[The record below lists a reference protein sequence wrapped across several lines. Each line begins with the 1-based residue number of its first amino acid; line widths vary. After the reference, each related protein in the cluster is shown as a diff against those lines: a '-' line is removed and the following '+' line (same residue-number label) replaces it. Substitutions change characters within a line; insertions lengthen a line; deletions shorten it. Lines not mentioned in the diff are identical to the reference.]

1 VRAEQAPPATGANT
15 APPMELAVAEQGS
28 FYLRPTLSLD
38 EARGHAAHY
47 RTSAFGGITQIFSRP
62 KPEDITVASNG
73 LRYDPYWHVSAH
85 LRVVYD
91 RNETYRFPIAGPDH
105 VVSLTLG
112 ATTFPIEGERKDRAI
127 AVTALAHCVRE
138 IRKELWLDAATGD
151 PSAARPIEAAEP
163 IDLASFAPAD
173 ASIVDPTVRASAV
186 IRQIL
191 GDDVRPP
198 EADAYHEER
207 ADIDRLDLYFW
218 PVYAFDLNWTA
229 KGKTASIT
237 VDGRTGEIVQSKS
250 SMHPAIVK
258 LLNKETLFDIGSETL
273 NLVVPGGAIPLKLV
287 RALRRRGAHAE

>member
-1 VRAEQAPPATGANT
+1 MLPIGANT

-28 FYLRPTLSLD
+28 FYLTPTLSLD

-62 KPEDITVASNG
+62 KPDDVAVQATG
-73 LRYDPYWHVSAH
+73 LRYDPFWHVSAH

-91 RNETYRFPIAGPDH
+91 RNESYRFPVSSPEN
-105 VVSLTLG
+105 VVALTLG
-112 ATTFPIEGERKDRAI
+112 GTKFDVEGERKERGI
-127 AVTALAHCVRE
+127 ALTAVAHCVRE
-138 IRKELWLDAATGD
+138 IRKEIWVDAATGD
-151 PSAARPIEAAEP
+151 PIPARAIETAEP
-163 IDLASFAPAD
+163 IDLANFAPAD

-191 GDDVRPP
+191 GDDVKPP

-207 ADIDRLDLYFW
+207 AEVDRLDLYFA
-218 PVYAFDLNWTA
+218 PVYAFELVWSA
-229 KGKTASIT
+229 KAKTASIT

-250 SMHPAIVK
+250 SMHPAIAK

-273 NLVVPGGAIPLKLV
+273 NLVVPGGAIPLKIV